1 MYIPRHFSVTDEIAQ
16 EFLRKT
22 SSGHLITNTEAG
34 LLATFIPVH
43 FRPSTNSLIGH
54 LARGNEQWSKPSI
67 KESLFIATSID
78 SYISPTWYAS
88 KKEHGK
94 VVPTWDYMMAHI
106 YGELSIHDDVEWL
119 RSAVSE
125 LTDSFESSRPKP
137 WKLADAPEDYVAG
150 QLRAIVG
157 VELKVNRLE
166 VSFKMSQN
174 KTKDD
179 VDGVI
184 AGLMADDKREIAEKV
199 DQLFPSKKKEL

>member
-1 MYIPRHFSVTDEIAQ
+1 MYIPRHFSVTDEIAR
-16 EFLRKT
+16 EFLAKT
-22 SSGHLITNTEAG
+22 TSGHLVTNTSDG

-43 FRPSTNSLIGH
+43 FRPATDSLIGH
-54 LARGNEQWSKPSI
+54 LARGNEQWSQPAHG
-67 KESLFIATSID
+67 ETLFIATAID

-119 RSAVSE
+119 RAAVSE
-125 LTDSFESSRPKP
+125 LTDSFEQNRSQP
-137 WKLADAPEDYVAG
+137 WKVSDAPEDYVAG

-157 VELKVNRLE
+157 VELKVSRLE

-174 KTKDD
+174 KTKADL
-179 VDGVI
+179 DGVI
-184 AGLMADDKREIAEKV
+184 AGLSTDGKSQIASLV
-199 DQLFPSKKKEL
+199 DQLRPDDKK

>member
-106 YGELSIHDDVEWL
+106 YGDLSIHDDVEWL

-137 WKLADAPEDYVAG
+137 WKLDDAPEDYVAG

-174 KTKDD
+174 KTKEDL
-179 VDGVI
+179 DGVI
-184 AGLMADDKREIAEKV
+184 AGLRSDGKTSVADYVESLRPEDKK
-199 DQLFPSKKKEL
+199 

>member
-22 SSGHLITNTEAG
+22 SSGHLVTNTESG

-54 LARGNEQWSKPSI
+54 LARGNEQRSKPAI

-125 LTDSFESSRPKP
+125 LTDSFESARPKP

-174 KTKDD
+174 KTKEDL
-179 VDGVI
+179 DGVI
-184 AGLMADDKREIAEKV
+184 AGLRSDGKTSVADLVESLRPEEK
-199 DQLFPSKKKEL
+199 K